1 MARTRRVGRRS
12 HPPRRVA
19 YKMANGKTFYE
30 KQPRKFPYGVFP
42 YVQPTYWVAGYC
54 ENDT

>member
-12 HPPRRVA
+12 YPSRRVA
-19 YKMANGKTFYE
+19 YKMSNGKTFYE